1 MSRSLAGGVAM
12 LVVCAAWSVAA
23 VEAAPPGYASDIRP
37 GADGGVSALAYGPD
51 GTLYVADTTSG
62 AVVRYPPGGD
72 PSVLNIVGATLQS
85 VGGMCVS
92 PDASTLYITD
102 NKAWGDGE
110 GDLYAVDL
118 LNGAVTTLVAGMDF
132 IDDVAVRHTGEVF
145 ISEAAGPAAGGVYL
159 VVGSGGGVVPVV
171 SGLDYAAGLAFDSAG
186 DLIYQQATS
195 SFVGE
200 VFRLPITQAAGGLAF
215 GPPVPL
221 ASGLAAAFDLAT
233 DGEDDVFVTGSGG
246 VYELDRDGAGN
257 FLGTASPFEAHGF
270 STEVAFLAG
279 GSNPFEPGAGYD
291 GGHLTFVPEYASTTL
306 VDVTTVPEP
315 AALGLLG
322 GGALWLLRRD
332 RRRRRLA

>member
-1 MSRSLAGGVAM
+1 MSRSLTGGVAM

-118 LNGAVTTLVAGMDF
+118 LSGAVTTLVAGMDF

-145 ISEAAGPAAGGVYL
+145 ISEAAGPGAGGVYL

-200 VFRLPITQAAGGLAF
+200 VFRLPVTQTAEGLAF
-215 GPPVPL
+215 GQPRAWPLPSTWPPTARTTSSSP
-221 ASGLAAAFDLAT
+221 ARAACTSWTAT
-233 DGEDDVFVTGSGG
+233 GRATSWARPVRS
-246 VYELDRDGAGN
+246 RP
-257 FLGTASPFEAHGF
+257 TASQPRWP
-270 STEVAFLAG
+270 SWPAG
-279 GSNPFEPGAGYD
+279 PIPSSPAR
-291 GGHLTFVPEYASTTL
+291 ATTA
-306 VDVTTVPEP
+306 DT
-315 AALGLLG
+315 
-322 GGALWLLRRD
+322 
-332 RRRRRLA
+332 